1 MHITS
6 FSSLLSPR
14 IFARALHIPSARA
27 HAKVVTA
34 ACTALIATA
43 ALSTAA
49 FGYEIKPADSE
60 IRETDN
66 IRILQSMSKGVAEL
80 SAEASKSIVFVSVSK
95 TVKSGMN
102 GINPFDFFF
111 GPGRGQQPQEREYK
125 QKGLGS
131 GFIIDLDKGYI
142 LSNNHVI
149 ADADEITVK
158 LANGQTYDAKVKGR
172 DKNTDVAVIEITDK
186 DYDKSGLGEL
196 RLGNSD
202 DVTVGEFVIAM
213 GAPFGLE
220 ASLTLGVLSATGRG
234 ALNITTLGN
243 FMQTDAAINPGN
255 SGGPLINTK
264 GHVIGINTAIYSK
277 SGGSA
282 GIGFAVPANL
292 VRKVATQLINVG
304 KVSRGYLGVMLQQD
318 ITDEIAKELGL
329 PKGVKGAFLSKVEQG
344 TPAAKAGLKSS
355 DVITKINSTKVRN
368 NSDLRNTV
376 GLITPG
382 KEVKVE
388 YYRDGKKRRTEVT
401 LGDFTSVENRMEQNA
416 KEDELGLSLQSL
428 SAMNANTRRSLKE
441 RFGFNSRKGLL
452 VTEVQPGSK
461 SESAGIQ
468 AGDILLTANR
478 RELGSISD
486 LRKSLRSAKKVLF
499 KIERKGSVLYHS
511 IRLKQKKKK

>member
-1 MHITS
+1 MHHHLDNRVAPS
-6 FSSLLSPR
+6 FSSFL
-14 IFARALHIPSARA
+14 RASL
-27 HAKVVTA
+27 
-34 ACTALIATA
+34 TALVGA
-43 ALSTAA
+43 ALISASA
-49 FGYEIKPADSE
+49 FSYEIKPADSE
-60 IRETDN
+60 IRETEG
-66 IRILQSMSKGVAEL
+66 IRALQSLSKGVSEL
-80 SAEASKSIVFVSVSK
+80 SAEAGKSIVFVSVSK

-102 GINPFDFFF
+102 GVNPFDFFF
-111 GPGRGQQPQEREYK
+111 GPRGGPGPQQREFK

-158 LANGQTYDAKVKGR
+158 LANGQTYEGKVKGR

-186 DYDKSGLGEL
+186 DFDRSGLGEL
-196 RLGNSD
+196 RLGDSD

-282 GIGFAVPANL
+282 GIGFAVPSNL

-318 ITDEIAKELGL
+318 LNDDIAKELRL
-329 PKGVKGAFLSKVEQG
+329 PKGLKGAFLSKVEGG
-344 TPAAKAGLKSS
+344 TPAAKAGLQSG

-382 KEVKVE
+382 KRIKVE
-388 YYRDGKKRRTEVT
+388 YYRDGKKYGTTVT
-401 LGDFTSVENRMEQNA
+401 LGDFTTVENRMEQNA

-428 SAMNANTRRSLKE
+428 SAMNSATRKGLRE
-441 RFGFNSRKGLL
+441 RFGFTSKKGLL
-452 VTEVQPGSK
+452 VKEVQPGSR
-461 SESAGIQ
+461 SEAAGIQ

-478 RELGSISD
+478 KPLSTIND
-486 LRKSLRSAKKVLF
+486 LRKTLRATKKVLF

-511 IRLKQKKKK
+511 IRLKKRK